1 MVVTARRTVSISAEL
16 FGGKGLSGNIA
27 RSVAGCGDRTAEIFH
42 LGRPLQKLA
51 RLGFS
56 ITTRFSSQLA
66 CYSGDELLITPTGG
80 PRGQQ
85 QAQLPPTR
93 LLARFAGDPTPT
105 HHRSWSQT
113 HPRRATAP

>member
-80 PRGQQ
+80 PPGHPQP
-85 QAQLPPTR
+85 QLPPPR
-93 LLARFAGDPTPT
+93 LPAPASRDPPPI
-105 HHRSWSQT
+105 H
-113 HPRRATAP
+113 